1 MPETPQSILE
11 VKNFNTFVLI
21 ILTEKKKIPVLHF
34 SLESTPGG
42 YICKSDA
49 ERCLSW
55 VVENEWTDCCH
66 NATVIHAAEEAC
78 RYSQQIGQKAAWV
91 VQNLSQSC

>member
-1 MPETPQSILE
+1 MLGIGVAALD
-11 VKNFNTFVLI
+11 
-21 ILTEKKKIPVLHF
+21 
-34 SLESTPGG
+34 
-42 YICKSDA
+42 ICKSDA

-55 VVENEWTDCCH
+55 VVENEWTDCRH